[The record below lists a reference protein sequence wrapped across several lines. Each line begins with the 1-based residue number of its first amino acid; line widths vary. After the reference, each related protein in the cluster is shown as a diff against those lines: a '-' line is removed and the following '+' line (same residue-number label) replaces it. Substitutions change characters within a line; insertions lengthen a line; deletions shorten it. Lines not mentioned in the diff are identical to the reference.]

1 MKSKTKPST
10 FSFIL
15 TIVVTGALIAACW
28 YSWPRQ
34 KSVFYTLLV
43 MLVIMLVFGLCF
55 SPVAIK
61 VDSGKVIIISPLMSH
76 SIPVSEIESVEL
88 FKPTMGAVRI
98 CGSRGF
104 MGYWGKFAE
113 GDIGKYTAYYG
124 KASDCFMVRLKDGRK
139 YLLGCEN
146 PSEMVDYINS
156 RII

>member
-1 MKSKTKPST
+1 MKSKTKLST
-10 FSFIL
+10 FSLIL
-15 TIVVTGALIAACW
+15 TIVIICAMIAGCW
-28 YSWPRQ
+28 YSWPQ
-34 KSVFYTLLV
+34 KSIFYTLLV

-55 SPVAIK
+55 SPIAIK
-61 VDSGKVIIISPLMSH
+61 VEAGKVVIISPLMNH
-76 SIPVSEIESVEL
+76 SITISEIESVEL

-98 CGSRGF
+98 CGSGGF

-124 KASDCFMVRLKDGRK
+124 KASDCFLVRLKDGRK

-156 RII
+156 LIIC